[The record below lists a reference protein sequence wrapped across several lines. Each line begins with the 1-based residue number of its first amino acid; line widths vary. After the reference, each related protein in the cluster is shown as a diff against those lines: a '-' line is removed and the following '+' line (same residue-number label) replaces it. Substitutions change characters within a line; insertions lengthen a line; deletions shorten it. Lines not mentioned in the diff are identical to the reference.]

1 MAARV
6 VVYTAPGCHL
16 CGPAVNVVRS
26 VCGSGFTVVDI
37 TTDTDLEQQYRE
49 RIPVVEV
56 DGEPLFTY
64 VVDEQEFREAVQRHI
79 GAADVPG

>member
-1 MAARV
+1 MAPRV

-16 CGPAVNVVRS
+16 CGPAVDAVRS

-37 TTDTDLEQQYRE
+37 TSDTALEQRYRE

-56 DGEPLFTY
+56 DGVERFRY
-64 VVDEQEFREAVQRHI
+64 HVDGEELRALVQ
-79 GAADVPG
+79 